1 MSGAPSIEIIPI
13 DRVEIAFE
21 PWRWKFAVSR
31 RDEIDR
37 HFAGLQ
43 RRRPALWNGRV
54 LLLHRYAIGDGV
66 LRGACFETDYAGFL
80 AWRDWGFP
88 DASVFNIFASAAL
101 QAADGAHLVG
111 EMAQSTAGA
120 GQLVFPGGTPDREDV
135 APDGT
140 LDLAASV
147 SRELMEE
154 TGLDIAAVAAKPG
167 WVLLRDRGYFAL
179 MKPLIARQN
188 AHELRAR
195 ILRHLANEAEPE
207 FTDIRIVRGPADIDP
222 AMPRFLVAYL
232 ESIWRQ

>member
-13 DRVEIAFE
+13 DRVEIAFA
-21 PWRWKFAVSR
+21 PWRWEFAVSR

-43 RRRPALWNGRV
+43 RRLPALWNGRV
-54 LLLHRYAIGDGV
+54 LLLHRYAIGGGV

-154 TGLDIAAVAAKPG
+154 TGLDIAAFAAKPG

-179 MKPLIARQN
+179 MKPLIALQD

-207 FTDIRIVRGPADIDP
+207 FTDIRIVRGPADVDP
-222 AMPRFLVAYL
+222 AMLRFLVAYL
-232 ESIWRQ
+232 ENIWRQ

>member
-21 PWRWKFAVSR
+21 PWRWEFAVSR

-37 HFAGLQ
+37 HFAGLR

-147 SRELMEE
+147 NRELMEE

-207 FTDIRIVRGPADIDP
+207 FTDIRIVRGPADVDP

-232 ESIWRQ
+232 ENIWRQ